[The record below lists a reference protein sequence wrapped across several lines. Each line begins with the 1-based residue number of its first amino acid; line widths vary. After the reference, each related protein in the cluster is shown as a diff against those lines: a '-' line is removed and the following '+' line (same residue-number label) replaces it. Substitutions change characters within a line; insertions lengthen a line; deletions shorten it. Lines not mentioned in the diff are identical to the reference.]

1 MDRPCPP
8 PGTTVQPIVPASR
21 PRHSLRVAASPSP
34 SSRLVRHAG
43 QPSTAPPTPNTRMK
57 SRVTNSPQLRQVGI
71 YWYVTI
77 TRHNRGGH
85 RGPWTGRRERR
96 RSPDRHGES
105 RRPVARRLRHDTPV
119 HPTRRSLHTAVP
131 SRQRS
136 DLSGQRGRRAGRAL
150 LLCCGAGRLSESGVQ
165 TDGVQLRSHS
175 DGSIVA
181 DGSRVPLARAVG
193 GHGPNGSACALAF
206 RIRLHPTDPSHQS
219 SSPPRRIPSRLAAWQ
234 DAASNEPH
242 AAWLVSVEYCTG
254 AQSGAGLSRF
264 ARLARG
270 GSLRYGRVAAGAPDR
285 TGAARGSRPRSGR
298 ERTHASRVTRSRT
311 GRSACPR
318 WDR

>member
-1 MDRPCPP
+1 
-8 PGTTVQPIVPASR
+8 
-21 PRHSLRVAASPSP
+21 
-34 SSRLVRHAG
+34 
-43 QPSTAPPTPNTRMK
+43 MK

-71 YWYVTI
+71 YQYVTI

-136 DLSGQRGRRAGRAL
+136 DPSGQRGRRAGRAL

-219 SSPPRRIPSRLAAWQ
+219 SSPHAAGSPAGWRRGRMRRRTSPTRRGWCQSSTAPAPSPERACRGSHVSLAAG
-234 DAASNEPH
+234 H
-242 AAWLVSVEYCTG
+242 CVTG
-254 AQSGAGLSRF
+254 ASPPVRPIEP
-264 ARLARG
+264 
-270 GSLRYGRVAAGAPDR
+270 V
-285 TGAARGSRPRSGR
+285 TARGSRPRSGR